1 MTFKEELGNENE
13 IIDDQSLVNLKF
25 QLYANKNL
33 RITAT
38 MELKSPKINSRAAQ
52 SLCNF
57 HKSATIK
64 TCCPEI

>member
-33 RITAT
+33 KIAAT

-52 SLCNF
+52 SFSSF

-64 TCCPEI
+64 NSCPEI